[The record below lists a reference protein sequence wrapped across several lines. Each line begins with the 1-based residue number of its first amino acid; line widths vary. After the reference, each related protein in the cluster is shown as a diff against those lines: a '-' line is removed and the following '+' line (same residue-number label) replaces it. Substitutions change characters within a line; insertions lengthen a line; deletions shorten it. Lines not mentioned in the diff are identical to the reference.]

1 MLNLYL
7 MNQQNLKAI
16 FNCFSLCT
24 RRLYGTYSEHRSPLV
39 VLISRWTFAFLV
51 LHNFTAMA
59 RYGAYMATKEEVC
72 VTCFETAQFVQKIL
86 DEVALFLIVL
96 AVPGS
101 YLIAWLCQ
109 CICGIDD
116 DRTSLEMDKIDK
128 VYQEVILFLAHLY
141 RLGVDVCLNAIKF
154 TNQIGNENMYH
165 IRCFELVR
173 KSIYDSLHFRNFLIF
188 CEKTLENLQPR
199 QHQFDREQQINWTIC
214 RMTNNDI
221 TKCLR
226 NEMNSFVHN

>member
-1 MLNLYL
+1 
-7 MNQQNLKAI
+7 
-16 FNCFSLCT
+16 
-24 RRLYGTYSEHRSPLV
+24 
-39 VLISRWTFAFLV
+39 
-51 LHNFTAMA
+51 
-59 RYGAYMATKEEVC
+59 MATKEEVC

-141 RLGVDVCLNAIKF
+141 RLGVDVCLNAVKF
-154 TNQIGNENMYH
+154 TNQIYQ
-165 IRCFELVR
+165 IQCFELVR

-199 QHQFDREQQINWTIC
+199 QHQFDRDQQINC
-214 RMTNNDI
+214 
-221 TKCLR
+221 
-226 NEMNSFVHN
+226 